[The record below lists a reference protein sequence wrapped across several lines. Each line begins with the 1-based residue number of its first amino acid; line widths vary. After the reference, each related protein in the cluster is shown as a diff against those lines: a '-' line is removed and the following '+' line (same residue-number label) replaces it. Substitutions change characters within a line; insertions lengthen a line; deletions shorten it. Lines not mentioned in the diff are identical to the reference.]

1 MATATVS
8 DVREVVDT
16 DLSDS
21 DISNA
26 LSYAQERNEDV
37 NNAGSQSSTTTK
49 NIERFLAAIHI
60 REALEPSILEDS
72 VGDSSL
78 EYESREIQW
87 LRSQLNEWDPSN
99 TLAKQILRD
108 TDRYTGSAITGSE
121 S

>member
-1 MATATVS
+1 MPTATTD
-8 DVREVVDT
+8 DVREILDT
-16 DLSDS
+16 DLENS

-37 NNAGSQSSTTTK
+37 NDVGSQSTTTTK

-72 VGDSSL
+72 VGDSQL
-78 EYESREIQW
+78 KYESREIEW
-87 LRSQLNEWDPSN
+87 LRSQLNEWDPSK

-108 TDRYTGSAITGSE
+108 TNRYTGSATTGSE